1 MLLLEKG
8 EPHENDSP
16 LYSFSMRYRNSD
28 GFYLREPTTCSEQG
42 LGKKEQLCTTIRE
55 GLDLLTGWLREYL

>member
-1 MLLLEKG
+1 MKTTVLRVASQCG
-8 EPHENDSP
+8 IVT
-16 LYSFSMRYRNSD
+16 D

-42 LGKKEQLCTTIRE
+42 PGKKEQLCITIRE